1 MHLLNR
7 TLSQQRDAL
16 MYAERT
22 KVATMATLVSVSWLS
37 MCILNKTYSVRRTPL
52 NCTLKTV
59 GCTHTRWTCL
69 SGRNGH
75 RGQLLSIVD
84 VHTKMI
90 SVEQPKMLITNLYL
104 EESAEPYSFTAAGCG
119 CLLIV
124 DVHTIRKIPPGRR
137 CWTVLVQNSRMLSYT
152 LTVPRSGHFGQRH
165 IITDGHTER
174 LSVWKYDESL
184 SEANLVAQSG
194 K

>member
-37 MCILNKTYSVRRTPL
+37 MCIQNKTYSVRRTPL

-104 EESAEPYSFTAAGCG
+104 EESAEPYSFTAAGCRMPLN
-119 CLLIV
+119 CRCAHDTKNSAWKTLLNCTGPKQP
-124 DVHTIRKIPPGRR
+124 DALVHADRAEVWPLWTASHNYRWSYGTTFGVKI
-137 CWTVLVQNSRMLSYT
+137 WWIFIWS
-152 LTVPRSGHFGQRH
+152 
-165 IITDGHTER
+165 
-174 LSVWKYDESL
+174 
-184 SEANLVAQSG
+184 
-194 K
+194 